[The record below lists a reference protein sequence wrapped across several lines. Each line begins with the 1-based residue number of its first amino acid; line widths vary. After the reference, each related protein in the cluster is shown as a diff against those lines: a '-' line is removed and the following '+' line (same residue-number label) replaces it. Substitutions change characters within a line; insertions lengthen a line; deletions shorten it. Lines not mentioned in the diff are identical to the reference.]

1 MREYGL
7 FYLAALCTVINLF
20 TAVLKEV
27 RVNAAAGLL
36 ALLAGL
42 CGALFIYWS
51 LYALYRDGRLSN
63 YGGALRTTA
72 LVDGGPYTI
81 IRHPQYLG
89 FMLINLTFMISNPHW
104 LCVLCGAAAIA
115 AFYFYTRQEERRLR
129 RTFGPD
135 YAAYLHDVPGFNA
148 PLGLLRWLRTRDDLT

>member
-7 FYLAALCTVINLF
+7 FYFAALCTLINLS

-42 CGALFIYWS
+42 GGALFIYWS
-51 LYALYRDGRLSN
+51 FYALYRHGRLSDC
-63 YGGALRTTA
+63 GGALRTTA
-72 LVDGGPYTI
+72 LVESGPYTI

-104 LCVLCGAAAIA
+104 LCILCGAAAIL
-115 AFYFYTRQEERRLR
+115 AFYLYTRQEDRRLR
-129 RTFGPD
+129 RAFGPAYD
-135 YAAYLHDVPGFNA
+135 AYLHDVPGFNA
-148 PLGLLRWLRTRDDLT
+148 PLGFLRWLRTRDGFT

>member
-7 FYLAALCTVINLF
+7 FYFAALCTLINLA

-42 CGALFIYWS
+42 GGALFIYWS
-51 LYALYRDGRLSN
+51 FYALYRHGRLSN
-63 YGGALRTTA
+63 CGGALRTTA
-72 LVDGGPYTI
+72 LVDRGPYTI

-89 FMLINLTFMISNPHW
+89 FMLINLTFMVSNPHR
-104 LCVLCGAAAIA
+104 LCIFCGAAAIL

-129 RTFGPD
+129 RAFGPD
-135 YAAYLHDVPGFNA
+135 YEAYLRDVPGFNA
-148 PLGLLRWLRTRDDLT
+148 PLGLLRRLRTRDGLT